1 MKRVFISLPMK
12 DKTDQEILEARK
24 AAQEE
29 IQKILY
35 NESLQFIDTWVGE
48 EPPVALEGDM
58 KSLWCLGKS
67 LEKLAEADVLY
78 CSDKWHEYR
87 GCVLEREAAK
97 KYGIK
102 VYDYANYLMTC
113 IGSR

>member
-24 AAQEE
+24 KAQEE

-35 NESLQFIDTWVGE
+35 NESLEFIDTWITE
-48 EPPVALEGDM
+48 EPPHYLTDNSI
-58 KSLWCLGKS
+58 SLWYLGKS

-78 CSDKWHEYR
+78 CSDNWHDYR

-113 IGSR
+113 VGGR